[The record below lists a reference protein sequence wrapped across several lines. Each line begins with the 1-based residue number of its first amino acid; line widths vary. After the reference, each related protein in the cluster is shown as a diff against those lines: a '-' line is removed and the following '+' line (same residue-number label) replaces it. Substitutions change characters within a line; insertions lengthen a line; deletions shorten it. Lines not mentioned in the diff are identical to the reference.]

1 MSGCARNIFDEEEDF
16 QVGLGKGNP
25 GWMARWTRASSSA
38 YGKNCSPFEEANNS
52 TCTKDSG
59 ASLFELKKSSMAE
72 RFMLG
77 GNYQGISMENMQQLN
92 SNMWGVGDDV
102 CQEAEQKKI
111 EQQDV
116 SFQISP
122 MQMLRDR
129 SFYAKRV
136 VSETLSVCRLPDLPL
151 TFQKLVNSDENL
163 DSHWNQFSMLPINQ
177 KIDRIFNPKRKY
189 ATGTV
194 FDDLFVPQQTPILNV
209 APSDLMELSH
219 QEYELQSHRKTDR
232 VRDHCKPAGGIIR
245 LREDPTWITSDHA
258 GKKLKVDNNSLLDC
272 LIDEQDAGHYFANPN
287 LEPLCKFGEK
297 TFNLSE
303 YNEKGQSVGG
313 ASQNQKSR
321 TPAGLNEKGQS
332 VGGVSQN
339 QKSRTPAGL
348 DERQPQEEFTDSSK
362 EKVPHLFEMLTTP
375 SNSSGVGVCLYGP
388 NIDSHLLGAQ
398 KQFSPKTEK
407 LHSETQHVSKLSAGI
422 TLSLAE
428 KDNCCAEKANEQLA
442 TLSIKGSPRHNEES
456 RLRNFNVN
464 QDFSSK
470 PNTET
475 MDLDPLPFQPSRT
488 KNQPPNSTTE
498 SPARTEPSDR
508 WLKRLRHD
516 VADPR
521 GSPDSKRPKSVDCC
535 PVGGASRMP
544 DTDNADHAEAR
555 SVHSWVGRWC
565 VGGGSPAPHGD
576 PDQRERAA
584 AKPGVA
590 TGELGVGGH
599 FPSIKAMAM
608 MGRVMS
614 KIRPLDR
621 EKKGPCVMWKTEGA

>member
-16 QVGLGKGNP
+16 QAVIGKGNP
-25 GWMARWTRASSSA
+25 GESSCQQNSRWMARWARASSNA
-38 YGKNCSPFEEANNS
+38 YGKNCSPLEDANNS

-59 ASLFELKKSSMAE
+59 ASLFELQKSSVTE

-77 GNYQGISMENMQQLN
+77 GNYEGISMENVQQLN

-102 CQEAEQKKI
+102 WQEAEQKKI
-111 EQQDV
+111 EQQDG
-116 SFQISP
+116 SFQFSP
-122 MQMLRDR
+122 MQMRRDR

-151 TFQKLVNSDENL
+151 TFKKLVNSDENL

-177 KIDRIFNPKRKY
+177 KIDSIFNPKRKY

-194 FDDLFVPQQTPILNV
+194 FDDLFVPQQTPMLNV

-321 TPAGLNEKGQS
+321 TPTGLNEKGQS

-339 QKSRTPAGL
+339 QKSRIPAGL
-348 DERQPQEEFTDSSK
+348 HERQPQEEFTDPSK

-375 SNSSGVGVCLYGP
+375 SNLQSSCAKDSLYPSGLGVCGP
-388 NIDSHLLGAQ
+388 NIDSHLFGAQ

-407 LHSETQHVSKLSAGI
+407 LHSETQHVSKLSAG
-422 TLSLAE
+422 
-428 KDNCCAEKANEQLA
+428 
-442 TLSIKGSPRHNEES
+442 
-456 RLRNFNVN
+456 
-464 QDFSSK
+464 
-470 PNTET
+470 
-475 MDLDPLPFQPSRT
+475 
-488 KNQPPNSTTE
+488 
-498 SPARTEPSDR
+498 
-508 WLKRLRHD
+508 
-516 VADPR
+516 
-521 GSPDSKRPKSVDCC
+521 
-535 PVGGASRMP
+535 
-544 DTDNADHAEAR
+544 
-555 SVHSWVGRWC
+555 
-565 VGGGSPAPHGD
+565 
-576 PDQRERAA
+576 ER
-584 AKPGVA
+584 
-590 TGELGVGGH
+590 
-599 FPSIKAMAM
+599 
-608 MGRVMS
+608 
-614 KIRPLDR
+614 
-621 EKKGPCVMWKTEGA
+621 